1 MAVSGIILAGGLSSR
16 MGRDKTLLLYNNET
30 LIKRTLRKLQTV
42 ADEIIIASN
51 NTAKYNISDI
61 IEVPDTYPGMGPLGG
76 MHAGLSVCKHNY
88 AFIVSCDMPLFSEDL
103 ASYLL
108 AHRQGFDVVIP
119 EIHNRLEPLCAV
131 YSTAC
136 IKPIERCLQA
146 GISKVIDFYPA
157 VKVNKI
163 GEQEICPIGNVEEI
177 FYNLN
182 TPQDLYNLGKISN
195 KVN

>member
-1 MAVSGIILAGGLSSR
+1 MAVSGIVLAGGLSSR

-30 LIKRTLRKLQTV
+30 LIQRTVRKLQTV
-42 ADEIIIASN
+42 VDEIIIASN
-51 NTAKYNISDI
+51 NTAKYNIPGI
-61 IEVPDTYPGMGPLGG
+61 IEIPDTYSGMGPLGG
-76 MHAGLSVCKHNY
+76 MHAGLSACKHNY
-88 AFIVSCDMPLFSEDL
+88 AFVVSCDMPLFSEDL
-103 ASYLL
+103 AIYLL
-108 AHRQGFDVVIP
+108 DHRQGFDVVIP

-131 YSTAC
+131 YSTTC

-146 GISKVIDFYPA
+146 GISKVIDFYPE
-157 VKVNKI
+157 VRVNRI
-163 GEQEICPIGNVEEI
+163 GENKLCPIGNVGEM